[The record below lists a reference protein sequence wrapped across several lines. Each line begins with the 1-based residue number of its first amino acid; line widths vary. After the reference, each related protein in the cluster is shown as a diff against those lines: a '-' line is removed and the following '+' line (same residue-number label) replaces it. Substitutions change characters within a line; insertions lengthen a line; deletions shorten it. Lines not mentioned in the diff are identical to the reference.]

1 MMRRRDFVSLLGGV
15 TAIPFAARAQQAE
28 KIRRIGVL
36 MLFAQADRQA
46 HAEYAAFTTEIQ
58 RMGWTE
64 GQNIR
69 IYQRWS
75 SGDVSRLQALA
86 TELVDLKPD
95 LVVAQGSAALAA
107 LQHATRTLP
116 IIFADVTDPVGQ
128 GFVESLAR
136 PGGNTTGFAMFELSM
151 GEKWL
156 DLLKKLRPSIKQV
169 AVLSNPA
176 TSTAPFAKLYFQSI
190 NAAAPRFGIKLL
202 SLEVDDKTN
211 LERMLSDL
219 ARDPS
224 NGLIVLLDA
233 FTYVNRDFVI
243 DQVAHDRIPA
253 IYTIS
258 LFAEAGGLASY
269 GVDLPD
275 QFGRAATY
283 VDRIFRGTRPA
294 DLPVQQPTKFKLVIN
309 LKSAKACWRLLRS
322 RLWSACWI
330 FTRSLISTTPR
341 FRSDN
346 LLSRSDLSS
355 TRCLR
360 SRRLCSPRVG
370 ILVPRSSCLQPI
382 FSRRWLSDGQRS
394 D

>member
-1 MMRRRDFVSLLGGV
+1 MRRREFITLVGSVAVSQ
-15 TAIPFAARAQQAE
+15 PFAARAQQAE
-28 KIRRIGVL
+28 KMRRIGIL
-36 MLFAQADRQA
+36 MLFAQTDQQA
-46 HAEYAAFTTEIQ
+46 HADYAAFTTELQ
-58 RMGWTE
+58 RVGWTE

-69 IYQRWS
+69 IDQRWAN
-75 SGDVSRLQALA
+75 GDVSRLQVLA

-95 LVVAQGSAALAA
+95 LVVVQGSAAFAA

-116 IIFADVTDPVGQ
+116 IIFAEVTDPVGQ

-156 DLLKKLRPSIKQV
+156 DLLKKLSPSTKQV
-169 AVLSNPA
+169 AILSNPV

-190 NAAAPRFGIKLL
+190 NAAAPRFGIKSF
-202 SLEVDDKTN
+202 SLEVDDKAD

-233 FTYVNRDFVI
+233 FTYANRDFVI
-243 DQVAHDRIPA
+243 DQLAQHRIPA
-253 IYTIS
+253 IYTVS
-258 LFAEAGGLASY
+258 NFAEAGGLASY

-283 VDRIFRGTRPA
+283 VDRIFRGTKPA

-309 LKSAKACWRLLRS
+309 LKTAKALGVTVPETLL
-322 RLWSACWI
+322 ATADEVI
-330 FTRSLISTTPR
+330 E
-341 FRSDN
+341 
-346 LLSRSDLSS
+346 
-355 TRCLR
+355 
-360 SRRLCSPRVG
+360 
-370 ILVPRSSCLQPI
+370 
-382 FSRRWLSDGQRS
+382 
-394 D
+394 

>member
-1 MMRRRDFVSLLGGV
+1 VKRREFISLLGA
-15 TAIPFAARAQQAE
+15 TATWPVAARALQAE
-28 KIRRIGVL
+28 KMRRIGIL

-46 HAEYAAFTTEIQ
+46 HADYAAFTTELQ

-69 IYQRWS
+69 IDQRWA
-75 SGDVSRLQALA
+75 SGDVNRLQALA
-86 TELVDLKPD
+86 AELVDLKPD
-95 LVVAQGSAALAA
+95 LVVVQGSAALAA

-116 IIFADVTDPVGQ
+116 IIFAEVTDPVGQ

-151 GEKWL
+151 GGKWL

-202 SLEVDDKTN
+202 SLEVDDKTD

-233 FTYVNRDFVI
+233 FTYANRDFVI
-243 DQVAHDRIPA
+243 DQVARYRIPA
-253 IYTIS
+253 IYTVS

-309 LKSAKACWRLLRS
+309 LKTAKALGLTVPETLL
-322 RLWSACWI
+322 ATADEVI
-330 FTRSLISTTPR
+330 E
-341 FRSDN
+341 
-346 LLSRSDLSS
+346 
-355 TRCLR
+355 
-360 SRRLCSPRVG
+360 
-370 ILVPRSSCLQPI
+370 
-382 FSRRWLSDGQRS
+382 
-394 D
+394 